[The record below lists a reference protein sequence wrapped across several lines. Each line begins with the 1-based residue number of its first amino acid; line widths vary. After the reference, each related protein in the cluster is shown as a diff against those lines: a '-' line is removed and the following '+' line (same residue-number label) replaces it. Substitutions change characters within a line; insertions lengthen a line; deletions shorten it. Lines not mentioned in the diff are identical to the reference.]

1 MIVMSDSI
9 SALAPALA
17 AAQAAMG
24 SAHLDAKNPH
34 FRSTYASLASCLN
47 AAWPALEANGL
58 SLQQH
63 PGFDV
68 ETQLVSVTTLIL
80 HKSGQY
86 IQSTCH
92 LPLGGKRD
100 GHGLKSATTYL
111 RRTAIVS
118 VLALPEEDD
127 DGNAT
132 SAVSV
137 RQSKKAVPKKAAPKK
152 VGEDE
157 LSMYRE
163 QLKAAGLD
171 HKMVADFMRTHNKPP
186 AKDATGEQLFNR
198 LEWAKRNVATIVQWG
213 KEA

>member
-68 ETQLVSVTTLIL
+68 ETHLAQEWSV
-80 HKSGQY
+80 HSVD
-86 IQSTCH
+86 
-92 LPLGGKRD
+92 LPPSARWQAGWSRLEVGHYLPAPD
-100 GHGLKSATTYL
+100 GHRVGAC
-111 RRTAIVS
+111 
-118 VLALPEEDD
+118 
-127 DGNAT
+127 
-132 SAVSV
+132 
-137 RQSKKAVPKKAAPKK
+137 AAR
-152 VGEDE
+152 G
-157 LSMYRE
+157 R
-163 QLKAAGLD
+163 
-171 HKMVADFMRTHNKPP
+171 
-186 AKDATGEQLFNR
+186 
-198 LEWAKRNVATIVQWG
+198 
-213 KEA
+213 